1 METNSFELR
10 SINYVAAR
18 TAKQVQ
24 KNRVRNAIS
33 KVFPFFE
40 TICVFRGV
48 LYMLIIVLLIRMFVH
63 FTLEFLYNFGN
74 LGHYE
79 LFTCIRGPSSGH
91 SIYSLAF
98 ICSPIFGILADK
110 YISRH
115 KIMSFGMFTLFAAS
129 VAFILFF
136 LTTHHKN
143 QKEECQ
149 ALESV
154 FSFILLFYIIGLS
167 AILPLL
173 LPIGIDQME
182 GASEQ
187 SLKSYFAWYFG
198 ALNAGAFVSYS
209 YFVGFTDVRGIGL
222 YKVDTH
228 NNPDVIFILLGGL
241 LSSSLSMFVAILL
254 YKFLVNSKRLV
265 VYLPTGNPV
274 GLIWDVTRD
283 ALGKYSQRRRRPSIT
298 RRIQYLEGSQQLL
311 DLAKDDVENSFEHV
325 ESVKTF
331 YRIMPL
337 LLALIPY
344 FAVSSISTG
353 AYIEQNIYLFD
364 QFEDATVIPQLI
376 DPLIILVLV
385 LVFELS
391 PVKKRVRFS
400 SILRRVYIGVL
411 FAFASLIFATIVA
424 FLATYADSFR
434 IPAHTFTNI
443 TRAEDEKEKVKIFF
457 FKIILQSPQ
466 FLLMGISEFLAVI
479 GTFEFIYAQS
489 PREMKC
495 FIYGLFQCIRGL
507 GFLTPFLFN
516 EILQSTT
523 CDCQTCSCHTC
534 AAYHYQCSGTPT
546 KVCYTYLAGTIL
558 FTVYVV
564 ALGYCFRKYKKRVR
578 QPREIWYT

>member
-1 METNSFELR
+1 MEASSIELR
-10 SINYVAAR
+10 SINLVAGR
-18 TAKQVQ
+18 TAKQNQ
-24 KNRVRNAIS
+24 RNKVRNVIS

-115 KIMSFGMFTLFAAS
+115 KILSFGMFTLFTAS
-129 VAFILFF
+129 IAFIIFF
-136 LTTHHKN
+136 LTTHHKRD
-143 QKEECQ
+143 KDECM
-149 ALESV
+149 ALASL
-154 FSFILLFYIIGLS
+154 FSFILLFYVIGLS

-187 SLKSYFAWYFG
+187 SLKSYFAWFFG

-209 YFVGFTDVRGIGL
+209 YFIGFTDVKGISL
-222 YKVDTH
+222 YKIDTYS
-228 NNPDVIFILLGGL
+228 NSNVIFILLGGL
-241 LSSSLSMFVAILL
+241 LGGSLSMFVAILL
-254 YKFLVNSKRLV
+254 YKFLVDSKRLV

-274 GLIWDVTRD
+274 GLIWNVTRD
-283 ALGKYSQRRRRPSIT
+283 ALGKYSQRRRRPSII
-298 RRIQYLEGSQQLL
+298 RRIEYLEGSQQLL
-311 DLAKDDVENSFEHV
+311 DLAKDDMDNSFEYV

-344 FAVSSISTG
+344 FAMSSISTG
-353 AYIEQNIYLFD
+353 AYIEQNIYLLD

-376 DPLIILVLV
+376 DPFIIIVLV
-385 LVFELS
+385 IVFELR

-400 SILRRVYIGVL
+400 NILSRVYIGVL
-411 FAFASLIFATIVA
+411 FAFASLIFATIIE
-424 FLATYADSFR
+424 FLSTFADSFR
-434 IPAHTFTNI
+434 IPAHAFANI
-443 TRAEDEKEKVKIFF
+443 TRAEDEREKVKVFF
-457 FKIILQSPQ
+457 YKIILQSPQ

-507 GFLTPFLFN
+507 GYLTPFILN
-516 EILQSTT
+516 EILQTAT
-523 CDCQTCSCHTC
+523 CDCPTCSCNTC
-534 AAYHYQCSGTPT
+534 AAYHYQCSGKPT
-546 KVCYTYLAGTIL
+546 SVCYTYLAGTIL

-564 ALGYCFRKYKKRVR
+564 ALGYCFKKYKRRVR

>member
-1 METNSFELR
+1 
-10 SINYVAAR
+10 
-18 TAKQVQ
+18 
-24 KNRVRNAIS
+24 
-33 KVFPFFE
+33 
-40 TICVFRGV
+40 
-48 LYMLIIVLLIRMFVH
+48 MLIIVLLIRMFVH

-115 KIMSFGMFTLFAAS
+115 KILSFGMFTLFTS
-129 VAFILFF
+129 SIAFILFF
-136 LTTHHKN
+136 LTTHHRNYEDVCKG
-143 QKEECQ
+143 
-149 ALESV
+149 LEFV
-154 FSFILLFYIIGLS
+154 FSVIVLFYVIGFS

-187 SLKSYFAWYFG
+187 SLKSYFAWFFG
-198 ALNAGAFVSYS
+198 TLNAGAFVSYS
-209 YFVGFTDVRGIGL
+209 YYISFTDVKGISL
-222 YKVDTH
+222 YKIDTH
-228 NNPDVIFILLGGL
+228 SSPNVILILLGGL
-241 LSSSLSMFVAILL
+241 LGGSLSMFVAILL
-254 YKFLVNSKRLV
+254 YKFLVHSKRLV

-274 GLIWDVTRD
+274 GLIWNVTRD

-298 RRIQYLEGSQQLL
+298 RRMQYLEGSQQLL
-311 DLAKDDVENSFEHV
+311 DLAKDDVGNSFEHV

-337 LLALIPY
+337 LLALIPF

-353 AYIEQNIYLFD
+353 AYIEQNIYLLN
-364 QFEDATVIPQLI
+364 QFEDATVIPQMI
-376 DPLIILVLV
+376 DPFIILVLV
-385 LVFELS
+385 FVFELS

-400 SILRRVYIGVL
+400 NILSRVYIGVL
-411 FAFASLIFATIVA
+411 FAYASLIFATIVE
-424 FLATYADSFR
+424 FLSTYADSFQ
-434 IPAHTFTNI
+434 IPSHMYVNI
-443 TRAEDEKEKVKIFF
+443 SRADDEREKVKVFF
-457 FKIILQSPQ
+457 FKIFLQLPQ

-507 GFLTPFLFN
+507 GYLTPFIFN
-516 EILQSTT
+516 EILQTAT
-523 CDCQTCSCHTC
+523 CDCPTCSCYTC

-546 KVCYTYLAGTIL
+546 AVCYTYLAGTVL
-558 FTVYVV
+558 FTLYVV